1 MAIFGE
7 VLFVEGEIVAP
18 VLFFAFAADC
28 FFLNFVTPSIISII
42 PIAHACTPRY
52 HLMHMSMLGTFFT
65 AAITFLFS
73 WGFVL
78 VRSSFASLS
87 LTFFVVYNTCEN
99 TYGAHTHNHH
109 YDHLV
114 SILRGGSLRSRHSPS
129 RIQHFGRELKN
140 NIWSS
145 KEPKRHDF
153 YSSTSSPLHC
163 QVTTYE
169 EAWSNF
175 DLLQPG
181 QVSPRVPWSKGQ
193 GKKSQQCKPS
203 IRHLLFVLEHGQGY
217 KFAIQLQEDRP

>member
-18 VLFFAFAADC
+18 VLFLAFAADC
-28 FFLNFVTPSIISII
+28 FFLYFVTPSIIGII
-42 PIAHACTPRY
+42 PITHACTPRY
-52 HLMHMSMLGTFFT
+52 HLMQMSMLGTFFT

-78 VRSSFASLS
+78 ARSSLASLS

-99 TYGAHTHNHH
+99 TYGAHTNNHH

-140 NIWSS
+140 NIWSP
-145 KEPKRHDF
+145 KEPKKNIIFIPQHHQ
-153 YSSTSSPLHC
+153 HC
-163 QVTTYE
+163 QVTTYK

-181 QVSPRVPWSKGQ
+181 QVGPRVP
-193 GKKSQQCKPS
+193 
-203 IRHLLFVLEHGQGY
+203 
-217 KFAIQLQEDRP
+217 